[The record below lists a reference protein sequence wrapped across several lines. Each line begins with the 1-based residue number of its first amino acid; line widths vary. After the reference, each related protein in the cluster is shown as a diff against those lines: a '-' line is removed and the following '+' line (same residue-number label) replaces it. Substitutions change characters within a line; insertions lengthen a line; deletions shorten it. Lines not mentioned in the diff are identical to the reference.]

1 MERGK
6 RLEGEVLKE
15 VENKTKQKFKRSGLI
30 LHPSLPIF
38 GASPDGINETSVV
51 EIKCPYT
58 AKSKKNYIKS
68 SGALSDKCLAQI

>member
-15 VENKTKQKFKRSGLI
+15 VEKKTKQKFKRSGLI

-51 EIKCPYT
+51 EIKISIHRQV
-58 AKSKKNYIKS
+58 KEE
-68 SGALSDKCLAQI
+68 LHQIIWRIIR